1 MTDDGDGGGIVTSS
15 LLAILNG
22 LRLIFSILSL
32 LSHD

>member
-1 MTDDGDGGGIVTSS
+1 VTSS